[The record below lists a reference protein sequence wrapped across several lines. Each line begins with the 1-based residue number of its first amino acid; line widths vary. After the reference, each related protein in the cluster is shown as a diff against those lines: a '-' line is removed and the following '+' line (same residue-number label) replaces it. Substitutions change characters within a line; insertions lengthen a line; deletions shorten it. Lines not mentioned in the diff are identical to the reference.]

1 MGLADELTRLQALR
15 DSGALTEEEFQRAKA
30 RVLEGEPAPA
40 PGVREI
46 NRLRR
51 SRSDRW
57 IGGVCG
63 GVAELTGVDS
73 WIWRL
78 LLTLLALFGGTGL
91 VIYLLLWIFV
101 PNE

>member
-1 MGLADELTRLQALR
+1 MSLAEELARLQAMHAAGTLS
-15 DSGALTEEEFQRAKA
+15 DDEYTRAKA
-30 RVLEGEPAPA
+30 RVIDGGPAPA
-40 PGVREI
+40 IGDI

-57 IGGVCG
+57 VGGVCG
-63 GVAELTGVDS
+63 GIAALTGVDS

-101 PNE
+101 PSE